1 MIMVIENELLEDYGE
16 DDIFKYEE
24 PIEEKPVEENLET
37 EIFENNST
45 EPGYITTLLNEM
57 GITDPNNIVI
67 LDEEGNETV
76 TKFSDLTDEEKV
88 QILLGSEPETQEE
101 TESIDAYLKENNLTL
116 EQFLEL
122 YKQEILDGLQAE
134 DNYTIDNYSDEELFM
149 IDLKNKYDLTDD
161 ELKAELEKEQQN
173 PDLFKKKIDKLRGEY
188 KASEDA
194 FKQQQQ
200 DAYEQE
206 NQKQYEEFSKQ
217 VTDAAN
223 KTVDIYGIIDI
234 EDEDKTSVL
243 NSLLELDEQGNTE
256 FGRMLSD
263 PAKLYEAAWFLKYGK
278 DAFGALQSYYTSEIS
293 KLKNQ
298 MNGKVI
304 IKEKSNNFND
314 LI

>member
-1 MIMVIENELLEDYGE
+1 MVIENELLEDYGE

>member
-1 MIMVIENELLEDYGE
+1 MVIENELLEDYGE

-122 YKQEILDGLQAE
+122 YKQEILDGLQTE

-161 ELKAELEKEQQN
+161 ELKTELEKEQQN

>member
-1 MIMVIENELLEDYGE
+1 MVIENELLEDYGE

-67 LDEEGNETV
+67 LDEQGNETV

-88 QILLGSEPETQEE
+88 QILLGSESETQEE

-122 YKQEILDGLQAE
+122 YKQEILDGLQTE

-161 ELKAELEKEQQN
+161 ELKTELEKEQQN

-234 EDEDKTSVL
+234 EDEDKTTVL

>member
-1 MIMVIENELLEDYGE
+1 MDFENAMLEDYDGE
-16 DDIFKYEE
+16 DIFVDTPPEQVLDE
-24 PIEEKPVEENLET
+24 QEQIEK
-37 EIFENNST
+37 EIFDSPST
-45 EPGYITTLLNEM
+45 EPAYITALLNQR

-67 LDEEGNETV
+67 LDEDGNETSV
-76 TKFSDLTDEEKV
+76 KFSELTDEEKA
-88 QILLGSEPETQEE
+88 QILLGDEPETEPEE
-101 TESIDAYLKENNLTL
+101 SFDSYLKENNMSL
-116 EQFLEL
+116 EQFLEA
-122 YKQEILDGLQAE
+122 YKQEILSSIQQDE
-134 DNYTIDNYSDEELFM
+134 NYTIDNYSDEELFM
-149 IDLKNKYDLTDD
+149 IDLQNKYDLTDD
-161 ELKAELEKEQQN
+161 ELKIELEKEQQN

-206 NQKQYEEFSKQ
+206 NQRQYEEFSKQ

-234 EDEDKTSVL
+234 EDGDKTDVL

-293 KLKNQ
+293 KLKNE
-298 MNGKVI
+298 MKGKVI
-304 IKEKSNNFND
+304 IKENNNIFND

>member
-122 YKQEILDGLQAE
+122 YKQEILDGFQAE